1 MLSHM
6 QQCSHF
12 SPAQWA
18 NKIQHVPRFGAGEIP
33 GKPAGLK
40 GLIPSESLGLQCVIY
55 MRSSRS
61 CIHRTSLMKCGIIS
75 LLITGFSGQG
85 GRFGAGWIT
94 ASQRLCPEFLRQE
107 WAVRVGDGQH
117 GQDQAWLWVSH
128 IARWKQTESSG
139 VFPELALGLGTQ
151 GVLSAHWAGSEFV
164 HSGSSGCSLSW
175 VCALREFWH
184 WPGSG
189 FVHLESSG
197 CSLSWL
203 WVCAHMEFWHWA
215 GSGSVHTG
223 REGVQGMLWG
233 QSLQPQAGLIP
244 SLTLSSCDILG
255 HHLIS
260 RL

>member
-139 VFPELALGLGTQ
+139 VFPELALSLCTQ
-151 GVLSAHWAGSEFV
+151 GVLGVPWAGSV
-164 HSGSSGCSLSW
+164 HSGSSGTDL
-175 VCALREFWH
+175 ALGLCTWRVLGV
-184 WPGSG
+184 P
-189 FVHLESSG
+189 
-197 CSLSWL
+197 
-203 WVCAHMEFWHWA
+203 WA

-233 QSLQPQAGLIP
+233 QSLQP
-244 SLTLSSCDILG
+244 
-255 HHLIS
+255 
-260 RL
+260 